1 MKACRVGRQ
10 PSTYL
15 TASVPGAPW
24 VFSPAADSV
33 SGPSAISV
41 ITDASEQ
48 QLCLDSDQYQREQ
61 PDLSPATSDSSAFTL
76 NKSISSTL
84 CVPGSGEGA
93 LIWALL
99 KRHIREP

>member
-1 MKACRVGRQ
+1 MGNRIFCRQLEMEKMKACRVGRQ

-41 ITDASEQ
+41 I
-48 QLCLDSDQYQREQ
+48 DQSVAGNEESVI
-61 PDLSPATSDSSAFTL
+61 L
-76 NKSISSTL
+76 
-84 CVPGSGEGA
+84 G
-93 LIWALL
+93 
-99 KRHIREP
+99 